1 MCQTILNQ
9 FSIRTKTVISTPLNR
24 LKEAER
30 KSRTEFCRG
39 APDRGARGDSP
50 ALVHIEDMSLQKRT
64 QKYALH
70 TGWLHSEESLP
81 PNYEDCLLMYDI
93 PGEDPLE
100 MPDSRLILTLE
111 KLLVSQRRQENV
123 HGNYV
128 DFIENDLLRLS
139 TDVNWLVVYHDLYPR
154 IVDFHF
160 KIRRMRESQPSK
172 EAMEPVRGRVIEE
185 ISRLHEAKDAKHLME
200 EARQDRNLNSF
211 LERYCSSLQDLLHS
225 LITMSEAAGSICADL
240 DSRVARICETLKKT
254 EEEGTKNPHPSS
266 DNALSIH
273 DTDESLQCVL
283 IEKYKASIL
292 DLKRQFLRQKKTGKL
307 PKSATSIL
315 KEWWKKNIVWPYP
328 SEHEKKKF
336 CDHCGLSPTQINNWF
351 INQRK
356 RHWHKLFKPGKIPE
370 NHTQA
375 RKILLRK
382 GILKV

>member
-1 MCQTILNQ
+1 
-9 FSIRTKTVISTPLNR
+9 
-24 LKEAER
+24 
-30 KSRTEFCRG
+30 
-39 APDRGARGDSP
+39 
-50 ALVHIEDMSLQKRT
+50 MSLQKRT

-70 TGWLHSEESLP
+70 AGWLHSEESLQ
-81 PNYEDCLLMYDI
+81 PNHEDCLLMCEI
-93 PGEDPLE
+93 PGEDPLK
-100 MPDSRLILTLE
+100 MPDSRLLSTLE

-139 TDVNWLVVYHDLYPR
+139 SDVNWLVVYHDLYPR

-172 EAMEPVRGRVIEE
+172 EAMEPVREKVIEE
-185 ISRLHEAKDAKHLME
+185 ISRLHEAQDAKHLME
-200 EARQDRNLNSF
+200 QARQDRNLNSF
-211 LERYCSSLQDLLHS
+211 LEQYCSSLQDLLHS

-240 DSRVARICETLKKT
+240 DNRVTNICETLKKT
-254 EEEGTKNPHPSS
+254 EEEGIKNPYPSS
-266 DNALSIH
+266 ANVLSIH

-283 IEKYKASIL
+283 IEKYKSSIL

-315 KEWWKKNIVWPYP
+315 KEWWNKNIVWPYP

-336 CDHCGLSPTQINNWF
+336 CDHCRLSPTQINNWF

-370 NHTQA
+370 SHAQA